1 MSTKNNSG
9 RKEYIIPKRE
19 TIVSA
24 ASGDADSIGKL
35 LNFYKGY
42 ICSLSV
48 IKYRTGEDKT
58 MVFYDEDLRDGLMQ
72 KLIEATL
79 RFDVNR

>member
-1 MSTKNNSG
+1 MTAKNSSG
-9 RKEYIIPKRE
+9 RKEYPIPESE
-19 TIVSA
+19 TIVCA
-24 ASGDADSIGKL
+24 ASGDSDSIRKI

-42 ICSLSV
+42 ICSLSIV
-48 IKYRTGEDKT
+48 RYRTNEGQT
-58 MVFYDEDLRDGLMQ
+58 IVFYDEDLRDGLVQ